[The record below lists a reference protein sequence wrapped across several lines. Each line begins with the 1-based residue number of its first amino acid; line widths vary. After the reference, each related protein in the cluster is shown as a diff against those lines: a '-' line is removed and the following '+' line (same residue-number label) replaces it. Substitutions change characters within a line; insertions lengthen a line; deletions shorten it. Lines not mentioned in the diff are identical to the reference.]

1 MLLQLEATREQ
12 VTDVGNMGM
21 LSPTTILFKCKMSND
36 GIGTPDM
43 FEELFEARRQRRR
56 ALHHMPV
63 AIAMAAAVM
72 FSMLVGVT
80 IGKNRVND
88 DPDARR

>member
-1 MLLQLEATREQ
+1 
-12 VTDVGNMGM
+12 MGM

-56 ALHHMPV
+56 ALHHRPV

-80 IGKNRVND
+80 IGKTECMMTRTHD
-88 DPDARR
+88 GKILAKEG

>member
-56 ALHHMPV
+56 ALHHRPV
-63 AIAMAAAVM
+63 AIA
-72 FSMLVGVT
+72 
-80 IGKNRVND
+80 IGCSSYVLHASGRQYRKSQVYD